1 MTVSED
7 FAGLASQ
14 FRGELLAHCYRMLGS
29 ADEAEDLVQETYLR
43 AWRSFDR
50 FEGRSSVRTW
60 LYRIATNVCLTSLN
74 SRHRRLLPSGLGPAS
89 SDPYAPAVPAVAEV
103 AWLEPV
109 PDGLVVDE
117 RGDPAEVTA

>member
-43 AWRSFDR
+43 AWKSYDR
-50 FEGRSSVRTW
+50 FEGRSSIRTW
-60 LYRIATNVCLTSLN
+60 LYRIATNTCLTSLEG
-74 SRHRRLLPSGLGPAS
+74 RQRRPLPTGLGAPS
-89 SDPYAPAVPAVAEV
+89 SDPTADIAEHYEV
-103 AWLEPV
+103 TWLEPL
-109 PDGLVVDE
+109 PDSPQEHPSD
-117 RGDPAEVTA
+117 